1 MDARTTR
8 RRREEAWTLNWWT
21 RTSIHLTLQ
30 SDWFEIVDKIKKAVL
45 YLCIHVYIYIIY
57 IHTHSYRAS
66 FPTSQQVQ
74 ITIKSIRMCILIFYQ
89 SKNIMVTWQ
98 HASINRDP
106 KKEKKRKSKRLKKMK
121 LNTDSSCGFKIRTIG
136 ECGILQV
143 KTAVKKKVLQN
154 KPVAC
159 YNSHYKPWCP
169 FPVCTL
175 GKGSLFKSRAKEGW
189 GEKKPN
195 QTHFHSGHFPKS
207 PLTSIHQL
215 GPWPCRGFCS
225 SALLCWSWEPA
236 QDTGSRSSGWAKGMP
251 WQSRPL
257 LFVHVCVLYYI
268 SPTGARLFPH

>member
-1 MDARTTR
+1 
-8 RRREEAWTLNWWT
+8 
-21 RTSIHLTLQ
+21 
-30 SDWFEIVDKIKKAVL
+30 
-45 YLCIHVYIYIIY
+45 
-57 IHTHSYRAS
+57 
-66 FPTSQQVQ
+66 
-74 ITIKSIRMCILIFYQ
+74 
-89 SKNIMVTWQ
+89 
-98 HASINRDP
+98 
-106 KKEKKRKSKRLKKMK
+106 MK

-159 YNSHYKPWCP
+159 YSSHYKPWCP

-251 WQSRPL
+251 WQSQPL